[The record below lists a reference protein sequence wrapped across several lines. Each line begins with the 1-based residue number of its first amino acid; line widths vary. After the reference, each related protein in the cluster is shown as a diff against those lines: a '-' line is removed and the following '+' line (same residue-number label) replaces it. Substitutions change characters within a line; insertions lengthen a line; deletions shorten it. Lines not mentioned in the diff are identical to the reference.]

1 MKKSYAAVLSSVKN
15 PTASPVESWDVFRI
29 HHHSPASIFYSP
41 ACTAAVLFFKFPG
54 VLSTGRPNWREHTF
68 PVCPSMS
75 AAARARVT
83 LLSPNYSQE
92 KQMTSFLK
100 FGIQGEKKKKRIKD
114 KEKNLSKFAP
124 SLDRNR
130 SINVSLLVWANC
142 SFDGFHVSGYPLII

>member
-1 MKKSYAAVLSSVKN
+1 
-15 PTASPVESWDVFRI
+15 
-29 HHHSPASIFYSP
+29 
-41 ACTAAVLFFKFPG
+41 
-54 VLSTGRPNWREHTF
+54 
-68 PVCPSMS
+68 MS

-100 FGIQGEKKKKRIKD
+100 FGIQGEKKKKKRIKD

-130 SINVSLLVWANC
+130 SINVSLLV
-142 SFDGFHVSGYPLII
+142 